1 MPEFEENKYW
11 RLFIS
16 GDLDALSV
24 LFRLYVPG
32 LMAYGLKIYPD
43 EELVKDS
50 VQDVFVK
57 LITKRS
63 NINLNNNV
71 KGFVYRL
78 LRNQLIDELKI
89 INKRRTNEQNR
100 APGDCFEFDTE
111 QVHIRIEEENRINDA
126 VSLAIVQLSSYQR
139 EILFLK
145 YTNGLSYEEI
155 SQVMGINIASARTS
169 VYRALKQ
176 IKVQLADLH
185 RNKAF

>member
-24 LFRLYVPG
+24 SFRLYVPG

-63 NINLNNNV
+63 NINLNNSV

-78 LRNQLIDELKI
+78 LRNQLIDEIKI
-89 INKRRTNEQNR
+89 INKRRTNEQNG
-100 APGDCFEFDTE
+100 AYPSDCFEFDTE

-139 EILFLK
+139 EIIFLK

-155 SQVMGINIASARTS
+155 SRAMGINIASARTS
-169 VYRALKQ
+169 VYRVLKQ
-176 IKVQLADLH
+176 IKVQLADLR
-185 RNKAF
+185 RNKE